1 MEDLINTYI
10 IEFKERWFGNRV
22 NVYHH
27 CDVDRNKLMHQHS
40 IMIARRFTRNRLF
53 GELMY
58 CSMNPEEYQKMW
70 DKAKRKNNNTTLLRQ
85 FM

>member
-27 CDVDRNKLMHQHS
+27 CDIDRNKLMSQHT
-40 IMIARRFTRNRLF
+40 IMIARGFTHSGLF
-53 GELMY
+53 GKLMY
-58 CSMNPEEYQKMW
+58 CSMTPKEYQKMW
-70 DKAKRKNNNTTLLRQ
+70 EKVETENKTPLLRQ
-85 FM
+85 YMD